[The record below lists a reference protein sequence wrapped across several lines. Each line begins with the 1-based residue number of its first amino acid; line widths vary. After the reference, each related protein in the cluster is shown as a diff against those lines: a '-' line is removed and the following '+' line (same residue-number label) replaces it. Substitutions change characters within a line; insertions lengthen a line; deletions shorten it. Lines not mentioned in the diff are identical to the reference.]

1 MPDWSCFLVCIFSFY
16 WFVIYQ
22 TSILEKW
29 RGSIFG
35 CLYFNWLYLSLVT
48 DYLTQLINSIK
59 NQTKHRSE
67 CKLSWLGIIA
77 AVKLN
82 ILPVLLFIFQNI
94 FAILLQS
101 LLNKIQTI
109 IINLIGR
116 GGGRARIKTSVL
128 QQLIKQGALA
138 LPDVKLYYST
148 AMLMALIQGWNME
161 TKNIWYAEQHRDHI
175 PLSKLMLF
183 EPEFFERY

>member
-1 MPDWSCFLVCIFSFY
+1 MAWYHSCCQIKYFASTVVYFPEYICYITTKFIEQNPDNY
-16 WFVIYQ
+16 N
-22 TSILEKW
+22 K
-29 RGSIFG
+29 
-35 CLYFNWLYLSLVT
+35 FNW
-48 DYLTQLINSIK
+48 
-59 NQTKHRSE
+59 E
-67 CKLSWLGIIA
+67 
-77 AVKLN
+77 
-82 ILPVLLFIFQNI
+82 
-94 FAILLQS
+94 
-101 LLNKIQTI
+101 
-109 IINLIGR
+109 